1 MNKLYRSRRD
11 KRITGLLGGLAEKF
25 NIDATLLRL
34 VVAIATIFS
43 GGTIVPL
50 YIIASIV
57 IPKEPHYPYDPYANP
72 YDRPG
77 YGPYGEP
84 FQRDPYQGEIRRET
98 ADTPI
103 HGGRTL
109 TGSRLIGPV
118 PNHPMKYLKQS
129 LKTISIA

>member
-1 MNKLYRSRRD
+1 MLIHTTDPDMALTGNRS
-11 KRITGLLGGLAEKF
+11 KEIRIK
-25 NIDATLLRL
+25 
-34 VVAIATIFS
+34 
-43 GGTIVPL
+43 
-50 YIIASIV
+50 
-57 IPKEPHYPYDPYANP
+57 
-72 YDRPG
+72 
-77 YGPYGEP
+77 
-84 FQRDPYQGEIRRET
+84 GEIRRET